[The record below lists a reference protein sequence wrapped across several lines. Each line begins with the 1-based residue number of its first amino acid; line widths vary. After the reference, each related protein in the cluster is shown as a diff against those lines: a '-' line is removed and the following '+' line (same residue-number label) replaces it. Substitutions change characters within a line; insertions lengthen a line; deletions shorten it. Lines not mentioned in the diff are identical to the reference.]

1 MPMPQLQTALLGADG
16 RTPVKV
22 TRVEIEILDNGQC
35 RWTLWS
41 DRRRLFTNVAARS
54 DLRPMMQATSI
65 VVEAE
70 MAARQGGN

>member
-1 MPMPQLQTALLGADG
+1 MPMPQLQTALMGADG
-16 RTPVKV
+16 RTPVRI
-22 TRVEIEILDNGQC
+22 TRVEIEILDSGQC

-41 DRRRLFTNVAARS
+41 DRRRVFTNSAARS
-54 DLRPMMQATSI
+54 DVDPMMRATSL